1 MRYSGR
7 IGFKI
12 TAPREPG
19 SDIYVPTIV
28 WKKYKGNVPRTMSKW
43 VDSTAGANDNIDMSN
58 TISIVAD
65 AFLSHNYCSI
75 FAVEF
80 AGEFWDVK
88 NIQINPPRLEM
99 TIGGVYTGDEPTP

>member
-19 SDIYVPTIV
+19 STIYVPTIV
-28 WKKYKGNVPRTMSKW
+28 WKKYKGNVPRMMSKW
-43 VDSTAGANDNIDMSN
+43 TIDMSN

-65 AFLSHNYCSI
+65 VFLSHNYRSI
-75 FAVEF
+75 FAIEF
-80 AGEFWDVK
+80 AGEFWNVK